1 MKTIRVSMDDDD
13 FYKLHEKAKKSGLN
27 SSALYL
33 LSQAGFSANDSTKAV
48 TFVRK
53 ALKRAKKQP
62 LNESFKVKDLFSAA
76 EWKGLSTGVRLRIG
90 KQFRE
95 DVLSGKH
102 KLKLVRK
109 NSANHQLYERTG

>member
-1 MKTIRVSMDDDD
+1 MDDAD
-13 FYKLHEKAKKSGLN
+13 FCKLHQKAKKSGLN

-62 LNESFKVKDLFSAA
+62 LNKSFRVKDLLSSA

-90 KQFRE
+90 KLFRE
-95 DVLSGKH
+95 EAQSRKH
-102 KLKLVRK
+102 KLKLAEK
-109 NSANHQLYERTG
+109 NSANHQLYRVTG